1 MNPTAQKYGASVLA
15 GVNLIPADI
24 AERKKMRAVR
34 TTAVIVVLIAVG
46 AVVVAFLLALAAR
59 GVAQLDLDNAS
70 RDQEA
75 AIAERD
81 GKAQVY
87 TDALQ
92 REREEYTL
100 AQIGFGE
107 IDYAQLTAQIQAT
120 RSDTASFDSILVHGP
135 TADTL
140 GAGPRDDLYG
150 GAVGTFE
157 FEARAESQA
166 SASALLRRLEAIPG
180 IADVR
185 GVTEAFATEGGVD
198 YWEVSG
204 TGSITAKWL
213 TLRLVPE
220 DGFAGVDAVTVV
232 EAQDTDEE
240 SPLTAPSA
248 TPSPSA
254 EPTASPSAGEEN

>member
-1 MNPTAQKYGASVLA
+1 MNPAAQKYGAPTLA

-34 TTAVIVVLIAVG
+34 TTAIFVVLIAVG

-70 RDQEA
+70 NDQEV

-107 IDYAQLTAQIQAT
+107 IDYAQLTAQIQST
-120 RSDTASFDSILVHGP
+120 RSDTASFDSIYYHGP
-135 TADTL
+135 TADSL
-140 GAGPRDDLYG
+140 GSGPRDDIYG
-150 GAVGTFE
+150 ASVGTFE
-157 FEARAESQA
+157 FVARAESQN
-166 SASALLRRLEAIPG
+166 SASALLRRLEELPG
-180 IADVR
+180 IANVR
-185 GVTEAFATEGGVD
+185 GVAESFATDDAVD

-213 TLRLVPE
+213 TLRLVPQE
-220 DGFAGVDAVTVV
+220 GFSGVDAVTVV
-232 EAQDTDEE
+232 ESQE
-240 SPLTAPSA
+240 SQEGTSLEAPSA
-248 TPSPSA
+248 TPEPSVSPSA
-254 EPTASPSAGEEN
+254 AEEN